1 MAKRYRLPLFT
12 TRIGLPTG
20 SKEAASDGWFYPK
33 NLAEETALQEAGCE
47 ADDLDDPMRNDG
59 TLRPD
64 EVAQFRS
71 VVSGDGVLDAASAGQ
86 SSAWFGYVPGMRLA
100 YALDSGTT
108 STTFSIDF
116 SADGVTSLGQAFTG
130 TWASSTVAEIT
141 PPLYLTNPQAR
152 FLRFNVLTGGP
163 LSVSR
168 NI

>member
-1 MAKRYRLPLFT
+1 MSITVTMLQ
-12 TRIGLPTG
+12 TRQGEGGVVWTAG
-20 SKEAASDGWFYPK
+20 NSYSASDAFGTYLITS
-33 NLAEETALQEAGCE
+33 NLATGKMPDVPVTTLSPAQVTVTAAL
-47 ADDLDDPMRNDG
+47 
-59 TLRPD
+59 
-64 EVAQFRS
+64 
-71 VVSGDGVLDAASAGQ
+71 VSKDGVLDAASAGA
-86 SSAWFGYVPGMRLA
+86 SSPWFVYTAGMRLA

-108 STTFSIDF
+108 TTTFSIDF

>member
-1 MAKRYRLPLFT
+1 MTMRITMTQTRMGESGSLLLAGTTYTVSDAFGAAMVGAKYATDTDNALTPAPSQLSIQQMASVQALV
-12 TRIGLPTG
+12 
-20 SKEAASDGWFYPK
+20 SK
-33 NLAEETALQEAGCE
+33 
-47 ADDLDDPMRNDG
+47 
-59 TLRPD
+59 
-64 EVAQFRS
+64 
-71 VVSGDGVLDAASAGQ
+71 DGVLDAASAGA
-86 SSAWFGYVPGMRLA
+86 SSPWFAYTAGMRLA
-100 YALDSGTT
+100 YSLDSGATT
-108 STTFSIDF
+108 TTFSIDF

>member
-1 MAKRYRLPLFT
+1 MARR
-12 TRIGLPTG
+12 
-20 SKEAASDGWFYPK
+20 D
-33 NLAEETALQEAGCE
+33 ETASGITQRTRLRDDVWVDEAGNVVDQ
-47 ADDLDDPMRNDG
+47 AG
-59 TLRPD
+59 KIIISAA
-64 EVAQFRS
+64 AQAL
-71 VVSGDGVLDAASAGQ
+71 VSKDGVLDAASAGA
-86 SSAWFGYVPGMRLA
+86 SSPWFAYTAGMRLA

-108 STTFSIDF
+108 PTTFSLDI